1 MSARIY
7 REEIFAPIAGLYKV
21 KSIEEAI
28 ELANDSP
35 FGLGSSVW
43 TADLDEQKQA
53 IDDIEAGATFI
64 NAMTSSDPRLPF
76 GGVKRSGYGREL
88 AAEGLRAFCNIK
100 TVSISE

>member
-1 MSARIY
+1 MCVDA
-7 REEIFAPIAGLYKV
+7 
-21 KSIEEAI
+21 
-28 ELANDSP
+28 
-35 FGLGSSVW
+35 
-43 TADLDEQKQA
+43 
-53 IDDIEAGATFI
+53 FI